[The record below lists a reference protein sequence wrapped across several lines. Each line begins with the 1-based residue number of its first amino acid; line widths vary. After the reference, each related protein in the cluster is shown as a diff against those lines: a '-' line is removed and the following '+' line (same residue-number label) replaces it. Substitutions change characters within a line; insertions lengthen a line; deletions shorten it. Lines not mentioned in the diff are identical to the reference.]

1 MTQEIPDPVIN
12 RVLGERTQGP
22 DTRKKILADLENT
35 LKMPVLLYFT
45 SFRYPVM
52 IDDSDAD
59 ILEATMQSMDL
70 SSGLVLLISS
80 PGGSGLTAE
89 RIIKACRSYSET
101 DEYVAVVPGKAKSA
115 ATMICFGA
123 SKIMMGPTSELGP
136 IDPQVSIKDGG
147 QPYSVYNVIQSY
159 DNLFSK
165 AVKTKG
171 KLEPYLQQLEHYDE
185 REIEEFRMALSLS
198 EDIAIKSLASGM
210 MEGIDEDEIKKKI
223 ATFLTPKQTKTH
235 GRPIYRDEA
244 KKCGLNIDILDHN
257 NKLWRLIY
265 ELYIR
270 TNSYVNTFALKCIET
285 KNHAYSVNLPQKQE
299 EKA

>member
-1 MTQEIPDPVIN
+1 VEEVSSIVVDTAFYPHQERRSSLRHYLDD
-12 RVLGERTQGP
+12 RT
-22 DTRKKILADLENT
+22 
-35 LKMPVLLYFT
+35 
-45 SFRYPVM
+45 
-52 IDDSDAD
+52 
-59 ILEATMQSMDL
+59 
-70 SSGLVLLISS
+70 LVLLISS